1 MANVNDGKL
10 IDVKFDPKHPVTAGC
25 GCIKGKHVP
34 DYQNDPDRLLYPQK
48 KLGDSWQQITWD
60 GAIEEIGTKLNALA
74 TEHGPTAISTY
85 WVTHQIVY
93 QYCYQQ
99 HFVMRSALQIP

>member
-1 MANVNDGKL
+1 MADIPTICKVGACEKFCGLLANVNDGKL

-60 GAIEEIGTKLNALA
+60 GAIEEIGKIIHKRYSLRRRNAKNNS
-74 TEHGPTAISTY
+74 I
-85 WVTHQIVY
+85 
-93 QYCYQQ
+93 
-99 HFVMRSALQIP
+99 